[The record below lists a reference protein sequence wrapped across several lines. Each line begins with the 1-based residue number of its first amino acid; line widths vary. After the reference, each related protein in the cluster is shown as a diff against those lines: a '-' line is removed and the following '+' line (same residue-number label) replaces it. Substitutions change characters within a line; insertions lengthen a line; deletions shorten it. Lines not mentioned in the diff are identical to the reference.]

1 MIFFKSKKHMK
12 DNQQHLENETQETV
26 TGQQE
31 AATTVD
37 HELNQEETATAT
49 STETEASA
57 ENAESQKLA
66 EELADMKDKYLRLMA
81 EFENAKRRNARER
94 EELRQTAS
102 KDVLQSLL
110 VILDDMDRA
119 TQQMDSATDLEAVKE
134 GTMLVFNKLRSIL
147 LQKGLKKMDSLHLD
161 FDADLHEAITEIPAG
176 DEKMSGKVLDVIEP
190 GYYLND
196 KLIRHAKVVVGK

>member
-1 MIFFKSKKHMK
+1 MK
-12 DNQQHLENETQETV
+12 DNQQHHENETQETV
-26 TGQQE
+26 TNQQE
-31 AATTVD
+31 AAATVD
-37 HELNQEETATAT
+37 NELNQKEITTDTAPEDTTAN
-49 STETEASA
+49 TET
-57 ENAESQKLA
+57 QKLS

-119 TQQMDSATDLEAVKE
+119 ALQMDSATDLEAVKE
-134 GTMLVFNKLRSIL
+134 GTMLVFNKLRTIL
-147 LQKGLKKMDSLHLD
+147 LQKGLKKMESLHLD

>member
-110 VILDDMDRA
+110 VIR
-119 TQQMDSATDLEAVKE
+119 
-134 GTMLVFNKLRSIL
+134 
-147 LQKGLKKMDSLHLD
+147 
-161 FDADLHEAITEIPAG
+161 
-176 DEKMSGKVLDVIEP
+176 
-190 GYYLND
+190 
-196 KLIRHAKVVVGK
+196 

>member
-1 MIFFKSKKHMK
+1 MK

>member
-12 DNQQHLENETQETV
+12 DNQQHHENETQETV
-26 TGQQE
+26 TNQQE
-31 AATTVD
+31 AAATVD
-37 HELNQEETATAT
+37 NELNQKEITTDTAPEDTTAN
-49 STETEASA
+49 TET
-57 ENAESQKLA
+57 QKLS

-119 TQQMDSATDLEAVKE
+119 ALQMDSATDLEAVKE
-134 GTMLVFNKLRSIL
+134 GTMLVFNKLRTIL
-147 LQKGLKKMDSLHLD
+147 LQKGLKKMESLHLD